1 MMFFPTRKSF
11 TIIELLV
18 VVTVIAILAAI
29 AVPNFL
35 EAQTRAKVS
44 RVRADLRSVATGVEL
59 YLLDNNRYPAYHYGQ
74 NRQYFMGGTVDNAFN
89 PTNLPENLRSPSVT
103 TPIAYLTTFPLD
115 PFYNRQV
122 GKFGDAW
129 TDHAQYMYVN
139 WMVSAEKG
147 VFTQANADVQLQ
159 ISGVWRLTSAGPDAS
174 RFETPGDAYGTVY
187 DPTNGTVSLGG
198 VHRYQND
205 PSGSRE

>member
-1 MMFFPTRKSF
+1 MFTNKTVKAF

-59 YLLDNNRYPAYHYGQ
+59 YRIDNNRYPAYHYGQ
-74 NRQYFMGGTVDNAFN
+74 NRQYFMGGTVDNGFN
-89 PTNLPENLRSPSVT
+89 PTALPKERRSPSVT
-103 TPIAYLTTFPLD
+103 TPIGYMSEFPLD
-115 PFYNRQV
+115 PFYKSETQ
-122 GKFGDAW
+122 KFGDDW

-139 WMVSAEKG
+139 WNLSAQTG
-147 VFTQANADVQLQ
+147 VFTQANADEQLK
-159 ISGVWRLTSAGPDAS
+159 ISGVWRLSSAGPDGS
-174 RFETPGDAYGTVY
+174 RFERPGDSYGSVY

-205 PSGSRE
+205 PTGSRE